1 MNADFSQ
8 FINTYDILFFV
19 ICLISIFFGIK
30 NGIIKSVF
38 NLIKWII
45 IFYLLKNCFN
55 YLRPIVDQYILNQT
69 ISDIFIFFFTLIT
82 SYIFI
87 SFLNRLIIG
96 LIQPKKSGLIDIGF
110 GALLGA
116 LRGYI
121 VFVIFVFFTTANI
134 SSNFFAEFLNS
145 GSLSDIVNYGVDL
158 IDHMP
163 RNLNKL
169 DDLST

>member
-1 MNADFSQ
+1 M
-8 FINTYDILFFV
+8 IL
-19 ICLISIFFGIK
+19 
-30 NGIIKSVF
+30 N
-38 NLIKWII
+38 
-45 IFYLLKNCFN
+45 LKN
-55 YLRPIVDQYILNQT
+55 YKII
-69 ISDIFIFFFTLIT
+69 
-82 SYIFI
+82 
-87 SFLNRLIIG
+87 LIIG

-121 VFVIFVFFTTANI
+121 VFVIFVFFTTTNI

>member
-69 ISDIFIFFFTLIT
+69 IST
-82 SYIFI
+82 
-87 SFLNRLIIG
+87 
-96 LIQPKKSGLIDIGF
+96 
-110 GALLGA
+110 
-116 LRGYI
+116 
-121 VFVIFVFFTTANI
+121 
-134 SSNFFAEFLNS
+134 SNF
-145 GSLSDIVNYGVDL
+145 IQ
-158 IDHMP
+158 
-163 RNLNKL
+163 
-169 DDLST
+169 